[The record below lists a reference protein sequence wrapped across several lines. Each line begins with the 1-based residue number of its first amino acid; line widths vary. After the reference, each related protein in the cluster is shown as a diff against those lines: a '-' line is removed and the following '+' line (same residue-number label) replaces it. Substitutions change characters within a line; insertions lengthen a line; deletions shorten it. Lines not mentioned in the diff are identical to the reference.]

1 MTITLPPRM
10 DEVVARRAR
19 AAGFSTPDEFVS
31 DSMERILAEDA
42 RHEAAVLEGLHS
54 EVSPLTRE
62 DLDSVRGIARQARE
76 RTAA

>member
-10 DEVVARRAR
+10 DELVARRAR